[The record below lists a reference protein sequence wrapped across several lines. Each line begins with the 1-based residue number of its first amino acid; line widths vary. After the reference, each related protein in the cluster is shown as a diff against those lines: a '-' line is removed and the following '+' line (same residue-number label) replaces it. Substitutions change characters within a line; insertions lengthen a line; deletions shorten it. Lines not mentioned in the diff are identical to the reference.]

1 MPQPTDDG
9 PPVFDG
15 PPTVQDM
22 PPAIPATIDG
32 PTILYAST
40 EPRTVHK
47 IDADGWDPACMSLR
61 ERALCRV
68 LLEHCLTKLNVLDK
82 AEQMGLV
89 VGRQE
94 AGRG

>member
-1 MPQPTDDG
+1 MPTPDNDG
-9 PPVFDG
+9 PPIFDG

-22 PPAIPATIDG
+22 PPSTTATTEGPAIVYI
-32 PTILYAST
+32 ST

-47 IDADGWDPACMSLR
+47 IDADGWDPTCMSLR

-68 LLEHCLTKLNVLDK
+68 LLEHCLTKLNLLDK

-94 AGRG
+94 ADRA